1 MVTAAMTSRVLTV
14 EEAAAELRKSKR
26 WLLEWLR
33 AHPRDAQG
41 EPYYTPVGRDKILH
55 QNDIARIE
63 CALREGIKCRSNS
76 GRRGKV
82 KRQILKSEGA
92 TSESM
97 WKLAAEL
104 TNDPSLATRSERL
117 KSVSKS
123 TINTQLPS
131 LHRIPGSRHS

>member
-1 MVTAAMTSRVLTV
+1 MATAAMTSVFTV

-33 AHPRDAQG
+33 THPRDAQG

-63 CALREGIKCRSNS
+63 CALREGMKCRSDS
-76 GRRGKV
+76 GRRGKA

-97 WKLAAEL
+97 WRLAAEL

-117 KSVSKS
+117 KSASKS
-123 TINTQLPS
+123 TINTRRPS
-131 LHRIPGSRHS
+131 LHRIPGSRRS